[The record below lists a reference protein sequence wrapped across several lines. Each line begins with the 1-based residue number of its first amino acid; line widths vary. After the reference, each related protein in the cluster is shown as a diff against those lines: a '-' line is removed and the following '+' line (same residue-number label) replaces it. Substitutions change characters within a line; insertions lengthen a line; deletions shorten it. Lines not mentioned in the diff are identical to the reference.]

1 MSSVTIG
8 EPAVRRVEV
17 WDVPTRLFHWS
28 LVILVVVA
36 WLTGEGEGAAA
47 VIHRLAGEADAGLLS
62 AVRLLR
68 VAGQHELAD
77 VILGQLVGR
86 SVAEDRWTFEVDETH
101 DDDFFR
107 TLQDVEDRLHAR
119 APTDGPD

>member
-1 MSSVTIG
+1 MTTTERETVSRHSAPTTSDQRDLVG
-8 EPAVRRVEV
+8 EAMAALAGARTAV
-17 WDVPTRLFHWS
+17 
-28 LVILVVVA
+28 
-36 WLTGEGEGAAA
+36 EGARQHAYEH
-47 VIHRLAGEADAGLLS
+47 HRLAGEADAGLLS